1 MSPKHDPTID
11 FDSLRA
17 LAREVADKAYSP
29 YSKVRVGAALLAQ
42 DGQVFTGCNVEN
54 ASYGATLCAERTAL
68 AQAVSAGQQQ
78 FVALAIWAS
87 PESLLMPC
95 GICRQ
100 MLFEFSPDLEIAI
113 DSTGAGPKY
122 TNLSALLPSG
132 VKPSDLI

>member
-1 MSPKHDPTID
+1 MTDIKIQDLD
-11 FDSLRA
+11 FEGLRRQ
-17 LAREVADKAYSP
+17 AREVARNSYSP
-29 YSKVRVGAALLAQ
+29 YSRVQVGAALLAA

-54 ASYGATLCAERTAL
+54 ASYGATLCAERSAL
-68 AQAVSAGQQQ
+68 VSAVSAGVKS

-100 MLFEFSPDLEIAI
+100 MLFEFSPNLEIVI
-113 DSTGAGPKY
+113 DSNGAGPKRA
-122 TNLSALLPSG
+122 NLGDLLPAG